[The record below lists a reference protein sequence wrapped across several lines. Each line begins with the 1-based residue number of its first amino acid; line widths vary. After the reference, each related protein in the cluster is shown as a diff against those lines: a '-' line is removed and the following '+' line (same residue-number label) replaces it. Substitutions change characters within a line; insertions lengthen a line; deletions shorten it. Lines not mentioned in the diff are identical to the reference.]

1 MAAPLEPRR
10 WPSLP
15 DPLPHL
21 PLPPRMRR
29 SIPLREGLQPHRRSF
44 TRDGGFVFLPT
55 PGPSFII
62 IVIGLWMVAGELHVM
77 ARLFDRVEV
86 RLRKATRW
94 VKDVWARPPKV
105 VKTLVKLSA
114 ASALLYGIYR
124 LFFGG

>member
-1 MAAPLEPRR
+1 
-10 WPSLP
+10 
-15 DPLPHL
+15 
-21 PLPPRMRR
+21 
-29 SIPLREGLQPHRRSF
+29 
-44 TRDGGFVFLPT
+44 
-55 PGPSFII
+55 
-62 IVIGLWMVAGELHVM
+62 MVAGELHVM